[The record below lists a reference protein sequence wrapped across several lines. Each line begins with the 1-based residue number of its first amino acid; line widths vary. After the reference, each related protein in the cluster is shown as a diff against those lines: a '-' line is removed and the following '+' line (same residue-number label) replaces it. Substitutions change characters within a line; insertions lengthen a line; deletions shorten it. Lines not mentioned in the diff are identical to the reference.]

1 MSENKRKLILYRGI
15 QGSGKTTAAKA
26 WVAEDP
32 EHRIRINNDDIR
44 NMLGPYWVPSRETLV
59 SSTKREIAHA
69 AMRSNY
75 DIVVDNMNLNPKEIK
90 YWEDIVNNYNK
101 YLNSEGV
108 KPDWLQYEYEIEF
121 KDFFISLEECIRRD
135 AMRPNPIGE
144 KVIRDTW
151 KRYKHFIQTSEV
163 EKYVNNLIKEDESKP
178 YCLVVDMDS
187 TLCFNTTKRPW
198 YGEGAAEGMINDV
211 PNMGVLRLVERWVKP
226 GPAAYSNNLII
237 ATGRDTSQEE
247 VTKQWLA
254 KYNIYPQEFYFR
266 KQGDYRKGVEVKKE
280 QIEKIL
286 EKYNVVAIID
296 DCEPIVQMYR
306 DMGLTVLQPNKG
318 L

>member
-1 MSENKRKLILYRGI
+1 
-15 QGSGKTTAAKA
+15 
-26 WVAEDP
+26 
-32 EHRIRINNDDIR
+32 
-44 NMLGPYWVPSRETLV
+44 MLGVYWVTSREGLV
-59 SSTKREIAHA
+59 SDIKKRA
-69 AMRSNY
+69 AQYAMYRNY
-75 DIVVDNMNLNPKEIK
+75 DIVVDNMNLNPKEVK
-90 YWEDIVNNYNK
+90 FWEDLVWAHNETVGN
-101 YLNSEGV
+101 NSEL
-108 KPDWLQYEYEIEF
+108 KDKYDSYEIEF
-121 KDFFISLEECIRRD
+121 KDFFIPLEECIRRD
-135 AMRPNPIGE
+135 AMRSNPIGE
-144 KVIRDTW
+144 KTIRDTW
-151 KRYKHFIQTSEV
+151 RRYKHFIQTSEV
-163 EKYVNNLIKEDESKP
+163 ERYVNNLIKEDESKP

-211 PNMGVLRLVERWVKP
+211 PNMGVLRLVEQWVKP

-266 KQGDYRKGVEVKKE
+266 KQGDYRKGVEIKKE

>member
-1 MSENKRKLILYRGI
+1 MNKLILTRGI
-15 QGSGKTTAAKA
+15 QGSGKSTWARK
-26 WVAEDP
+26 WVEEDP
-32 EHRIRINNDDIR
+32 INRVRINNDDIR
-44 NMLGPYWVPSRETLV
+44 NMLGKYWVTEREPLV
-59 SSTKREIAHA
+59 SEIKQNIATN
-69 AMRSNY
+69 AMSRGY
-75 DIVVDNMNLNPKEIK
+75 DIVVDNMNLNPKEVK
-90 YWEDIVNNYNK
+90 FWQDIVKYNNEVSPISK
-101 YLNSEGV
+101 YL
-108 KPDWLQYEYEIEF
+108 YEIEF

-151 KRYKHFIQTSEV
+151 RRYKHFIQTSEV

-198 YGEGAAEGMINDV
+198 YGEGAAEGMINDI
-211 PNMGVLRLVERWVKP
+211 PNMGVLRLVQQWTKP
-226 GPAAYSNNLII
+226 GPAAYSHNLII

-254 KYNIYPQEFYFR
+254 KYHLYPQEFYFR
-266 KQGDYRKGVEVKKE
+266 KQGDYRKGVEIKKE

>member
-1 MSENKRKLILYRGI
+1 MNKLILTRGI
-15 QGSGKTTAAKA
+15 QGSGKTTWARQ

-32 EHRIRINNDDIR
+32 SSRVRINNDDIR
-44 NMLGPYWVPSRETLV
+44 NMLGNYWVVGREPLV
-59 SSTKREIAHA
+59 SEMKQYVTQA
-69 AMRSNY
+69 AMDRGYN
-75 DIVVDNMNLNPKEIK
+75 IVIDNMNLNPHEVKF
-90 YWEDIVNNYNK
+90 WEKVVELNN
-101 YLNSEGV
+101 ED
-108 KPDWLQYEYEIEF
+108 PDGYKYEIEF
-121 KDFFISLEECIRRD
+121 KDFFIPLEECIRRD

-144 KVIRDTW
+144 KVIRETW

-211 PNMGVLRLVERWVKP
+211 PNMGVLRLVQQWTKS
-226 GPAAYSNNLII
+226 GPAAYTNNLII

-266 KQGDYRKGVEVKKE
+266 REGDYRKGVEVKKE

-296 DCEPIVQMYR
+296 DCEPIVNMYR
-306 DMGLTVLQPNKG
+306 EMGLTVLQPNKG

>member
-1 MSENKRKLILYRGI
+1 MKKLILTRGI
-15 QGSGKTTAAKA
+15 QGSGKSTWARQ

-32 EHRIRINNDDIR
+32 ENRVRINNDDIR
-44 NMLGPYWVPSRETLV
+44 NMLGKYWVTSRENLV
-59 SSTKREIAHA
+59 SSIKKNMAEEAINRG
-69 AMRSNY
+69 Y
-75 DIVVDNMNLNPKEIK
+75 DIVVDNMNLNPREVKL
-90 YWEDIVNNYNK
+90 WEKVVELNN
-101 YLNSEGV
+101 ED
-108 KPDWLQYEYEIEF
+108 PDGYKYEIEF
-121 KDFFISLEECIRRD
+121 KDFFIPLEECIRRD

-144 KVIRDTW
+144 KVIRETW

-211 PNMGVLRLVERWVKP
+211 PNMGVLRLVEQWTKP
-226 GPAAYSNNLII
+226 GPTAYTNNLII

-266 KQGDYRKGVEVKKE
+266 REGDYRKGVEVKKE

-296 DCEPIVQMYR
+296 DCEPIVNMYR
-306 DMGLTVLQPNKG
+306 EMGLTVLQPNKG

>member
-1 MSENKRKLILYRGI
+1 
-15 QGSGKTTAAKA
+15 
-26 WVAEDP
+26 
-32 EHRIRINNDDIR
+32 
-44 NMLGPYWVPSRETLV
+44 MLGKYWVTSRENLV
-59 SSTKREIAHA
+59 SSIKKNMAEEAINRGY
-69 AMRSNY
+69 N
-75 DIVVDNMNLNPKEIK
+75 IVVDNMNLNPKEVLFWK
-90 YWEDIVNNYNK
+90 DM
-101 YLNSEGV
+101 V
-108 KPDWLQYEYEIEF
+108 KMANMDPDGYQYEIEF
-121 KDFFISLEECIRRD
+121 KDFFIPLEECIRRD

-144 KVIRDTW
+144 KTIRDTW
-151 KRYKHFIQTSEV
+151 RRYKHFIQTSEV

-211 PNMGVLRLVERWVKP
+211 PNMGVLRLVQQWTKS
-226 GPAAYSNNLII
+226 GPAAYTNNLII

-266 KQGDYRKGVEVKKE
+266 REGDYRKGVEVKKE

-296 DCEPIVQMYR
+296 DCEPIVNMYR
-306 DMGLTVLQPNKG
+306 EMGLTVLQPNKG